1 MRSLILEL
9 QQKESEYKSRIES
22 LEKSLNAFPEVPNV
36 EELER
41 HVTLIEQQLERKEK
55 EATALEHYLSTR
67 DEEYTVAKLDLDTL
81 KEENDRLKLE
91 LNESLSR
98 QRDTFQSL
106 EQLQNVRQELV
117 AALELNKKL
126 TEDLNRERV
135 LRKKYFNGKTFENNS
150 KTHSMT
156 FHSLKLQPSK
166 SSKVKSAFTAG
177 CVRSVRP
184 RSRPAVVSR
193 AWPMSSI
200 RTRWSSATAVVAT
213 VNSTLTA
220 SLCRKTASTPFSK
233 TRT

>member
-1 MRSLILEL
+1 VSEHQEFIQMRSLILEL

-22 LEKSLNAFPEVPNV
+22 LEKSLNAFPEVPSV

-135 LRKKYFNGKTFENNS
+135 LRKKYFNCKTFKN
-150 KTHSMT
+150 HSEM
-156 FHSLKLQPSK
+156 H
-166 SSKVKSAFTAG
+166 
-177 CVRSVRP
+177 
-184 RSRPAVVSR
+184 
-193 AWPMSSI
+193 
-200 RTRWSSATAVVAT
+200 
-213 VNSTLTA
+213 
-220 SLCRKTASTPFSK
+220 
-233 TRT
+233 